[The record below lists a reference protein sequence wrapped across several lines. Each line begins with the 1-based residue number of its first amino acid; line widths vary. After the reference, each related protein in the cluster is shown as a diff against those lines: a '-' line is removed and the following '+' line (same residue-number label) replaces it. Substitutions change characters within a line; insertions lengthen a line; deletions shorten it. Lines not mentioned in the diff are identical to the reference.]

1 VRWFLAFIQ
10 RIIDKFIGP
19 APSWYN
25 DPKVAYS
32 KSDLLRIEKLEEER
46 KRRGL

>member
-1 VRWFLAFIQ
+1 MSWLFELIQ
-10 RIIDKFIGP
+10 HIIDKFIGP

-32 KSDLLRIEKLEEER
+32 KSDLQRIEKLEEER